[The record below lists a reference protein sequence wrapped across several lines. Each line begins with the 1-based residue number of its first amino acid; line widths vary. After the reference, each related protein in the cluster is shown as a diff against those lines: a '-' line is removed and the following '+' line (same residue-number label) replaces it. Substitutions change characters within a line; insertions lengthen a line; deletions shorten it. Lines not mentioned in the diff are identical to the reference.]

1 MSYAAEVV
9 WIEKSIV
16 TGKKILNS
24 DVSVFETEKEC
35 HEYLDGY
42 EGWIERNNYE
52 FRIGKIYKI
61 EKVKE

>member
-24 DVSVFETEKEC
+24 DVSVFQTEKEC

-61 EKVKE
+61 DKVIE

>member
-16 TGKKILNS
+16 TGKRILNS

-42 EGWIERNNYE
+42 EGWIERNNFE

-61 EKVKE
+61 DKVIE

>member
-61 EKVKE
+61 DKVIE